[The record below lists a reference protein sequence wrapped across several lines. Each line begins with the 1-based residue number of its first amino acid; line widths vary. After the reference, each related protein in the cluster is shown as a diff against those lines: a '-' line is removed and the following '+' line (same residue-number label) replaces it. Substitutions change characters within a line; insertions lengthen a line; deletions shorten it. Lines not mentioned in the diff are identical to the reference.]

1 MGESNTFLLF
11 EALRHFVWNLIG
23 FQCAV
28 AYRLVIPAEAGI
40 QYRT

>member
-1 MGESNTFLLF
+1 M
-11 EALRHFVWNLIG
+11 ALRHFVWNLIG